1 MKKQPI
7 IVVAVAVLAVV
18 MIIGKVVWYLIF
30 QRS

>member
-7 IVVAVAVLAVV
+7 IVVAVAILAAIA
-18 MIIGKVVWYLIF
+18 IIGKVAWYLIF